1 MCTTTEAARVLLPMS
16 TRSPAAARQFARISG
31 CTEHT
36 SQALDEAL
44 LLISELVTNSVLHG
58 GPQITLAIECDGTGI
73 RVRVRD
79 GASGLPEPHLS
90 ADDEERGRGL
100 RLVGL
105 LADSWGVESVED
117 EHGCGKA
124 VWFVISA
131 EGCRT
136 LGPPRLA
143 H

>member
-16 TRSPAAARQFARISG
+16 TRSPAVARQFARMSG

-58 GPQITLAIECDGTGI
+58 RPQITLAIECNGTGI
-73 RVRVRD
+73 SVRVRD
-79 GASGLPEPHLS
+79 GASGLLDRHRS
-90 ADDEERGRGL
+90 ADDDEGGRGL
-100 RLVGL
+100 RLVEL
-105 LADSWGVESVED
+105 LADSWGVEHVED

-124 VWFVISA
+124 VWFAISA
-131 EGCRT
+131 EGCLT
-136 LGPPRLA
+136 VD
-143 H
+143 

>member
-1 MCTTTEAARVLLPMS
+1 M
-16 TRSPAAARQFARISG
+16 SG

-58 GPQITLAIECDGTGI
+58 RPQITLAIECDGSGV

-79 GASGLPEPHLS
+79 GAAGPPRPHRS
-90 ADDEERGRGL
+90 SDDEERGRGL
-100 RLVGL
+100 RLVEL
-105 LADSWGVESVED
+105 IADSWGVESVED

-124 VWFVISA
+124 VWFAISTD
-131 EGCRT
+131 GCRT
-136 LGPPRLA
+136 LDQA
-143 H
+143 